1 MRSASPAAG
10 VSATSVSQHVES
22 KRSSTLQQQQEP
34 LSSGGGGRRPM
45 SSMPPGRKAGA
56 GGGRRRPSSAALFE
70 KGASCEVAYLYQQLQ
85 NALQQQSRLEVQR
98 QQQLVQYRRQL
109 RTLCDDNASLRNI
122 IQAGE
127 SRRRDMEVAAAAGL
141 VTLSEARAHANGSR
155 NGPATVTE
163 AEVEMISQRTNLA
176 RQRHNRVLH
185 EVKVNQ
191 AALDAE
197 VKAQES
203 LAEQAQI
210 TLDPAALLMGAN
222 RPVYL
227 RMMRLE
233 QLIDKVLCKQ
243 RVVGVILANY
253 RHHLGILSAE
263 ATQYDAQQTLLD
275 KEYADRHRD
284 HLQLLRLHDTAR
296 AAYATA
302 VEALQNMQKSASRMR
317 KTKEKALQR
326 KRKEVD
332 RDLVAAQ
339 QQERRAVDLQQQLE
353 EETQMLEAA
362 ENTKA
367 QLERQRIN
375 SRTALTLLQAASAS
389 REGDTA
395 QSEGNSG
402 GGGAGQSLP
411 DTDERVAAYEVA
423 FRDMMRVAKVN
434 TLDALVDAYQEEAQQ
449 QCRLRN
455 ELNNGREARVAL
467 QQEVQQLRERV
478 QQTKYCVGASSR
490 LATGGTASTFVGTA
504 SSSLMERELQTF
516 VREEK
521 ESLATHVNANE
532 ANQAL
537 LAEVVERVNQLA
549 ELIGEYR
556 ADVRVPTIRL
566 TPALAKRSSTLP
578 LHVSVL
584 AQKLLA
590 LAADTVAAAD
600 LAPSPAVPTPA
611 HDAAH
616 GGGMH
621 PQSNHSSSVAV
632 VSSAQLV
639 IPANN
644 RRVSLAHE
652 GASGGAGGRRPA
664 RRRGRAAADVAGIS
678 SAAARALLYRHGN
691 TPGGAPWALANQQRR
706 RSSAA
711 AGAGFV
717 AGQDEEEDV
726 SLATVAALPPP
737 GGRVL
742 DIDESSTETSEFH
755 SSSVGVSDVGSGPC
769 GGGDG
774 AGGDRGSPYHGSAAG
789 RGRRRLLLKH
799 SRHTTTAGAVG
810 AHQANLPTRTRAGED
825 DQEDPLRREEV
836 KSMSELIRARQ
847 KLKAEK
853 DGRRS

>member
-10 VSATSVSQHVES
+10 VGATSVSQHVES
-22 KRSSTLQQQQEP
+22 KRSSALQQQQEP
-34 LSSGGGGRRPM
+34 LLNGSVGRRPM

-56 GGGRRRPSSAALFE
+56 GGGRRRPSSAALLE

-141 VTLSEARAHANGSR
+141 VTHSGARAHANGAG

-163 AEVEMISQRTNLA
+163 AEVEVLSQRTNLA

-185 EVKVNQ
+185 EVKANQ

-197 VKAQES
+197 VKAHES

-222 RPVYL
+222 RSVYL

-317 KTKEKALQR
+317 KTKEKALQH

-332 RDLVAAQ
+332 KDLVAAQ

-362 ENTKA
+362 ENTKV

-375 SRTALTLLQAASAS
+375 SRTALTLLQVASAS

-395 QSEGNSG
+395 KSEGNSG

-411 DTDERVAAYEVA
+411 DMDERVAAYEVA

-434 TLDALVDAYQEEAQQ
+434 TLDALVDAYQEEIQQ

-467 QQEVQQLRERV
+467 QQEVQQLRERA

-490 LATGGTASTFVGTA
+490 LATGVTA
-504 SSSLMERELQTF
+504 SSPLMKRELQTF

-537 LAEVVERVNQLA
+537 LAEVAERVNQLA

-590 LAADTVAAAD
+590 LAADTVAAAH

-611 HDAAH
+611 HNAAH
-616 GGGMH
+616 GRGMH

-632 VSSAQLV
+632 VSSVQLV

-652 GASGGAGGRRPA
+652 GASGGAGGRRPVG
-664 RRRGRAAADVAGIS
+664 RRSTAAADVAGIS

-691 TPGGAPWALANQQRR
+691 TPGGAPWALANQRRR

-711 AGAGFV
+711 AGAGFI
-717 AGQDEEEDV
+717 AGQDSEEDV

-742 DIDESSTETSEFH
+742 DLDESSTDTSEFH
-755 SSSVGVSDVGSGPC
+755 SSSVGVSDVSSGPC
-769 GGGDG
+769 AGSDG

-789 RGRRRLLLKH
+789 RGRRRLLSKH
-799 SRHTTTAGAVG
+799 TRHTTTAGAVG
-810 AHQANLPTRTRAGED
+810 AHQANLQTRTRAGED

-847 KLKAEK
+847 KLKTEK
-853 DGRRS
+853 DGLRS